1 MECSRLTSTL
11 GEGALLDGNEYEATV
26 KATTYCN
33 FNTLSRSKFQ
43 EIIEQHPEYKEELL
57 QSLQVASRR
66 RGSLLKRNRDNEGM
80 RKDMLRG
87 KSGVFSIGGN
97 DTLEILHANEK
108 TMMGDTKKEEM
119 TKNSVK
125 VVPVT
130 SRKGDSSLRQA
141 DKPSDPIESM
151 ETIEEQRLRLLNN
164 GSTIPKPPM
173 KKPGESTMAG
183 TSKFGRAN
191 ASWQS

>member
-1 MECSRLTSTL
+1 MIQ
-11 GEGALLDGNEYEATV
+11 
-26 KATTYCN
+26 
-33 FNTLSRSKFQ
+33 NTRKNL
-43 EIIEQHPEYKEELL
+43 IIAGGDQRRI
-57 QSLQVASRR
+57 SRR

-87 KSGVFSIGGN
+87 KSGVFSISTN
-97 DTLEILHANEK
+97 DALELLNMDEEA
-108 TMMGDTKKEEM
+108 MVGDIEKKEM
-119 TKNSVK
+119 AKNSVK

-130 SRKGDSSLRQA
+130 SRKDNSSLRQA
-141 DKPSDPIESM
+141 GKASDPRDSM

-173 KKPGESTMAG
+173 KKPGETTMAT
-183 TSKFGRAN
+183 TSTKFGRAN